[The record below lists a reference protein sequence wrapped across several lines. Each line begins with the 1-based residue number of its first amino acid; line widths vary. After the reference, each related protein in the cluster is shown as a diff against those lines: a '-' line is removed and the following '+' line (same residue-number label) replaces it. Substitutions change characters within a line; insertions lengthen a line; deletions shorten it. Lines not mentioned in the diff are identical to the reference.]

1 MEESAF
7 AEEEAAAPETYADA
21 TEPSPPTAEV
31 ALAHLDEAA
40 TALQREGR
48 FLEALECMERG
59 LVLRQRYYGVKSPE
73 VFGEAQVLLYAP
85 ARLPRSS
92 APATPYY
99 QRHARPLGSCATCLQ

>member
-1 MEESAF
+1 MEEAAY
-7 AEEEAAAPETYADA
+7 AEEEAAPAAYPETAEA
-21 TEPSPPTAEV
+21 APAPTAEV

-73 VFGEAQVLLYAP
+73 VFGEARREP
-85 ARLPRSS
+85 EN
-92 APATPYY
+92 ATQSP
-99 QRHARPLGSCATCLQ
+99 T